1 MNTLTISIL
10 LLISLIITEIS
21 AQMLLKNGNIN
32 LYYLGLL
39 MYTLVGILFAISLKY
54 QKFGTFNLMWHLSM
68 VLATLL
74 VSFFIYKEKYSITE
88 YIGIIL
94 GLMSLSILLTKHKH

>member
-54 QKFGTFNLMWHLSM
+54 QKFGTFNLTWHLSM